1 MQLEICV
8 LTYGRSATPVK
19 PASHLPIPTTFDFD
33 NPEECARLIFACM
46 SNASGGFT
54 LRNCKLRIDRE
65 WKMANLTSTGCHVFY
80 APAERQKRSIE
91 EVIAAEQ
98 RQEVFQLGIVR
109 TDQYGDGWK
118 RAQWMA
124 D

>member
-1 MQLEICV
+1 MQLELAV
-8 LTYGRSATPVK
+8 LTYGTSNYNVE
-19 PASHLPIPTTFDFD
+19 PAAHLPLPTTFDFD
-33 NPEECARLIFACM
+33 KPEECARLVFACM

-54 LRNCKLRIDRE
+54 LRNCKLRVDRE
-65 WKMANLTSTGCHVFY
+65 RQMANLTSSGCHVFY
-80 APAERQKRSIE
+80 APPERRKLSVEEAVAAHQRS
-91 EVIAAEQ
+91 EVY
-98 RQEVFQLGIVR
+98 QLGIVR

>member
-8 LTYGRSATPVK
+8 LTYGRSACPVK
-19 PASHLPIPTTFDFD
+19 PAEHLPIPATFDFD

-54 LRNCKLRIDRE
+54 LRNCKLKLDRE
-65 WKMANLTSTGCHVFY
+65 RQMANLTSTGCHVFY
-80 APAERQKRSIE
+80 APTERKKISVAEA
-91 EVIAAEQ
+91 IASEQ
-98 RQEVFQLGIVR
+98 RAEVFQLGIVR

-118 RAQWMA
+118 RAEWMA